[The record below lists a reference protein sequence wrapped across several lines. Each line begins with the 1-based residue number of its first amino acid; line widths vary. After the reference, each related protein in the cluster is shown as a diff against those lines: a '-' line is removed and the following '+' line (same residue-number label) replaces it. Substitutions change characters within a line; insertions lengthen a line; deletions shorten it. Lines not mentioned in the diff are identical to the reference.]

1 MEKEITEKKYKKRGI
16 VLTAFSIG
24 ELAVAL
30 AVMSYC
36 LLKGILTSFQCNLL
50 MGAALALYW
59 VLMDVAEPIALHRFE
74 NITLTQK
81 EAYVKYI
88 LFDAIG
94 FAGIAYFLFGV
105 GGGGSNSGILGAAIY
120 VVAMRPKRESQK
132 VFYGTVQPETEQK
145 DDEEETDQV
154 LPEHAEAAVLP
165 EESYPERDESE
176 SDTGA

>member
-1 MEKEITEKKYKKRGI
+1 MEKEITEKKYRKRGI
-16 VLTAFSIG
+16 ILTVFSIG
-24 ELAVAL
+24 ELVAAL

-36 LLKGILTSFQCNLL
+36 LLKGLLTSFQCNLL
-50 MGAALALYW
+50 MGTALALYW
-59 VLMDVAEPIALHRFE
+59 VLMDVAEPVALHRFE

-105 GGGGSNSGILGAAIY
+105 GGGGSNSGILGAAVY

-132 VFYGTVQPETEQK
+132 VFYGTVQPDAEEQAI
-145 DDEEETDQV
+145 EEDQE
-154 LPEHAEAAVLP
+154 PEDAG
-165 EESYPERDESE
+165 EEVPQEEGCARNPGSESE
-176 SDTGA
+176 PGTSE

>member
-1 MEKEITEKKYKKRGI
+1 MEKEPAEKNYRKRGTI
-16 VLTAFSIG
+16 LTIFSIG
-24 ELAVAL
+24 ELVAAL

-36 LLKGILTSFQCNLL
+36 LLKGLLTSFQCNLL

-59 VLMDVAEPIALHRFE
+59 VLMDVAEPIVLHRFE
-74 NITLTQK
+74 NITQTQK

-88 LFDAIG
+88 VFDAIG

-132 VFYGTVQPETEQK
+132 VFYGTVRPEEEQQNESEQGAP
-145 DDEEETDQV
+145 DEEN
-154 LPEHAEAAVLP
+154 PEN
-165 EESYPERDESE
+165 ESE
-176 SDTGA
+176 PRVLDEENSENESEPGA